1 LIHAEHLRHAYA
13 PGPPVLDVPHLHVP
27 AGGRL
32 LVLGR
37 SGSGKS
43 TLLHVL
49 AGLLRPQAGRV
60 EVDGQDLA
68 ALAEAELD
76 RFRGQKIG
84 IVFQRLHLFETLT
97 VRENLRTAQFLAGV
111 PQDEDRVREV
121 LDRVDLLE
129 KGGAYPSTLSQ
140 GQRQR
145 VVLARAVVN
154 RPALLL
160 ADEPTSSLD
169 DVRAEAVMDLLEREA
184 GAAGAALVVATHDA
198 RIRDR
203 FADVLT
209 LGEVRG
215 PKPEVQDRGVSSR
228 TSPPEGDREANL

>member
-1 LIHAEHLRHAYA
+1 
-13 PGPPVLDVPHLHVP
+13 
-27 AGGRL
+27 
-32 LVLGR
+32 
-37 SGSGKS
+37 
-43 TLLHVL
+43 
-49 AGLLRPQAGRV
+49 
-60 EVDGQDLA
+60 VDGQDLA